1 MVSNIFSSIFPP
13 KKGMEHD
20 GTMIKFHEIF
30 RTLLKRTTSRTR
42 SWEWIPGAQNA
53 RFFLGG
59 TFCGI
64 GTSKFGAQKRHL
76 AVLGV
81 FHWEI
86 LLGKWRS
93 KMGLWAIGQL
103 LSFWD
108 LRSTPMEFWVDFTIK
123 SKPCQGGR
131 SKPVVLV
138 QFIAVGV
145 CWGVFK
151 GGSWEFHK
159 CLANIIQSETDSA
172 VQACRGW
179 ENKAGFDLSLSLKP
193 KVCTGTFHIMRLK
206 SWYLLNMIWWTTPQD
221 MPNLIIILF
230 SDNFQC
236 FAPGTNSAPIRGK
249 VVYEAL
255 WLWILGTMYEMG
267 ITIFSFLFLLFQSW
281 RFEDNLVWPAS
292 RKSAS

>member
-1 MVSNIFSSIFPP
+1 MEQWSNSTKSS
-13 KKGMEHD
+13 G
-20 GTMIKFHEIF
+20 
-30 RTLLKRTTSRTR
+30 L
-42 SWEWIPGAQNA
+42 SWSGRPQGHGLESEFQV
-53 RFFLGG
+53 RKMLDFFWGG

-64 GTSKFGAQKRHL
+64 GTSKFGAQFFFL

-108 LRSTPMEFWVDFTIK
+108 LRSTLMEFWVDFTIK

-138 QFIAVGV
+138 QFIVVGV

-221 MPNLIIILF
+221 MPNLIIMFF
-230 SDNFQC
+230 SDDFQC
-236 FAPGTNSAPIRGK
+236 FVPGTNSAPIRGK

-255 WLWILGTMYEMG
+255 WLQQLWNGDHHFF
-267 ITIFSFLFLLFQSW
+267 IFVPPFSKLTLW
-281 RFEDNLVWPAS
+281 R
-292 RKSAS
+292 